1 MHVIGSW
8 VVLNVNRDIL
18 EIVGLVVKIV
28 QKRQIVKNVIEIIHV
43 LYVLIENFS
52 EKHVKIHVIIVLG
65 IVIMMEFVKIK

>member
-1 MHVIGSW
+1 MIIF
-8 VVLNVNRDIL
+8 LIQ
-18 EIVGLVVKIV
+18 EIIVGYYV
-28 QKRQIVKNVIEIIHV
+28 QMFIQIVRNVIEIIHV